1 MKIKSPSKVVLK
13 AKNDQCTMHIHVLY
27 LFLSQKKRKEKFQ
40 VIADYHKIDKTAPT
54 IRVWVLVLLAD
65 TSQTNPIA

>member
-1 MKIKSPSKVVLK
+1 MTSEQYIYM
-13 AKNDQCTMHIHVLY
+13 C
-27 LFLSQKKRKEKFQ
+27 LFLSQKKKEKFQ

-54 IRVWVLVLLAD
+54 IRVWVLVLLTD